1 MANNYLP
8 HSFIRPRHGDTLVIP
23 ELRRQ
28 KQEVQEFEA
37 ILSK

>member
-1 MANNYLP
+1 MANNYLS